1 MINND
6 NSTSVLYPYLFF
18 FLGFLVKVAR
28 YFVQNMESYLMYI
41 FGLNFLIEISDEE
54 CQSKI
59 EVYGKHLKK
68 REICSDF
75 DFGLWDSLGMDR
87 YKARLEPQVFLARTL
102 LGSILA
108 WEILA
113 RLGSSQEFLAR
124 KAKFEQSI

>member
-1 MINND
+1 MIITEQVYFIIN
-6 NSTSVLYPYLFF
+6 F
-18 FLGFLVKVAR
+18 FLGVLFKVAC

-87 YKARLEPQVFLARTL
+87 YKARLEPQFFLARTL

-124 KAKFEQSI
+124 QANGEPES